1 MTRLSDFRPAHVVLT
16 RAVFT
21 APWTLDGMRKGYV
34 WWCVDLELDGAGT
47 GDGALEVISLRSSV
61 EAKAWAK
68 VEAHEGSRRS
78 RKRGGVERQR
88 GLRTELRGEL
98 CGPRN

>member
-1 MTRLSDFRPAHVVLT
+1 M
-16 RAVFT
+16 
-21 APWTLDGMRKGYV
+21 
-34 WWCVDLELDGAGT
+34 
-47 GDGALEVISLRSSV
+47 RSSV

-98 CGPRN
+98 CGPKNYKSEPTRPEPNSTAVRCNCVKSLGFLC

>member
-1 MTRLSDFRPAHVVLT
+1 M
-16 RAVFT
+16 
-21 APWTLDGMRKGYV
+21 
-34 WWCVDLELDGAGT
+34 
-47 GDGALEVISLRSSV
+47 RSSV

-98 CGPRN
+98 CGPNN

>member
-1 MTRLSDFRPAHVVLT
+1 
-16 RAVFT
+16 
-21 APWTLDGMRKGYV
+21 MRKGYV

-47 GDGALEVISLRSSV
+47 GDGALEV
-61 EAKAWAK
+61 E
-68 VEAHEGSRRS
+68 RRGQGMGQGRGTRGKLDAER

-98 CGPRN
+98 CGPKN